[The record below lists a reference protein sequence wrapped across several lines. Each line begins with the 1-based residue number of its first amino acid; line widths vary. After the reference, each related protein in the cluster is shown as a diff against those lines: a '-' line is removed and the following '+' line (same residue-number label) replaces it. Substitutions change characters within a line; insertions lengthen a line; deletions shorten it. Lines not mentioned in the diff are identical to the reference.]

1 MRPNHKKEV
10 ETRKTSKQAQSNLP
24 PEKEEPKNAFARF
37 FSKIGYSIWFAV
49 MVIGGVIAFIVSLLV
64 L

>member
-10 ETRKTSKQAQSNLP
+10 ETGKTSKQAQANPS
-24 PEKEEPKNAFARF
+24 PEQEESKNAFARF
-37 FSKIGYSIWFAV
+37 FSKMGYSIWFAV